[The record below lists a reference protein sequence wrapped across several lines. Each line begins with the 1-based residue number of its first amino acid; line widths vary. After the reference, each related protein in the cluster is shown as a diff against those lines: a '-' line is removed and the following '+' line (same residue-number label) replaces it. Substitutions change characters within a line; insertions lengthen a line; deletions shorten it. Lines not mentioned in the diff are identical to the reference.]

1 MTDARVWRMARL
13 TALVAEDEPFLR
25 GLVAGVIERLGVDVT
40 CVTCGD
46 EMLARIADHARFDV
60 IVTDVAMPWMTG
72 LHVMHSVRTA
82 GMTSPVVVITALS
95 DPRIPAQVASLG
107 VHAVLLFKPFSLAAL
122 HHALAEATGHG
133 VMHVPAVP
141 PP

>member
-1 MTDARVWRMARL
+1 MTRL
-13 TALVAEDEPFLR
+13 TALVAEDEPLLR
-25 GLVAGVIERLGVDVT
+25 GLVAGVIERLDVDVT
-40 CVTCGD
+40 CVASGD
-46 EMLARIADHARFDV
+46 EMLERIADHARFDV

-72 LHVMHSVRTA
+72 LHVMHSARTA

-107 VHAVLLFKPFSLAAL
+107 EQAVLLFKPFSLAAL
-122 HHALAEATGHG
+122 YHALDEATGHG
-133 VMHVPAVP
+133 LMHVPEEP